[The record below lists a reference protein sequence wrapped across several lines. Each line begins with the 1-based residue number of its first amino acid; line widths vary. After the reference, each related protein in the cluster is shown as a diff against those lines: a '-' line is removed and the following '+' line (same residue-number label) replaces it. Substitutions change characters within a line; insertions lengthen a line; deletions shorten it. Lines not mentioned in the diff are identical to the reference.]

1 MLEAILK
8 RIVKNNP
15 SIIDLENDLKI
26 LVNEII
32 EKFKP
37 RAIILAGSIAR
48 GKFIRGMSDIDM
60 FLIVE
65 KINYRTLLKAV
76 KDVNVEITMYTY
88 DEVLESIKRGNQF
101 VKDAVE
107 NGILLFGREILDKIK
122 HSSETHSKI

>member
-1 MLEAILK
+1 MR

-15 SIIDLENDLKI
+15 SITDLENDLKV

-32 EKFKP
+32 EKLKP
-37 RAIILAGSIAR
+37 KAIILAGSIAR
-48 GKFIRGMSDIDM
+48 GKFIRDMNDIDM

-88 DEVLESIKRGNQF
+88 DEALESIKRGNQF
-101 VKDAVE
+101 VKDAIE
-107 NGILLFGREILDKIK
+107 NGILLLGREILDRIR
-122 HSSETHSKI
+122 HSSEIHSKI

>member
-1 MLEAILK
+1 MR

-15 SIIDLENDLKI
+15 SITDLENDLKV

-32 EKFKP
+32 EKLKP
-37 RAIILAGSIAR
+37 KAIILAGSIAR
-48 GKFIRGMSDIDM
+48 GKFIRGMNDIDM

-88 DEVLESIKRGNQF
+88 DEALESIKRGNQF
-101 VKDAVE
+101 VKDAIE
-107 NGILLFGREILDKIK
+107 NGILLLGREILDRIR
-122 HSSETHSKI
+122 HSSEIHSKI

>member
-1 MLEAILK
+1 LR

-15 SIIDLENDLKI
+15 SITDLENDLKV

-32 EKFKP
+32 EKLKP
-37 RAIILAGSIAR
+37 KAIILAGSIAR
-48 GKFIRGMSDIDM
+48 GKFIRDMNDIDM

-88 DEVLESIKRGNQF
+88 DEALESIKRGNQF
-101 VKDAVE
+101 VKDAIE
-107 NGILLFGREILDKIK
+107 NGILLLGREILDRIR
-122 HSSETHSKI
+122 HSSEIHSKI